1 MAWIDNTSILLT
13 HRCLISFSCGIY
25 SDFII
30 RDIIPMK
37 ITHIL
42 LGRPWLFD
50 QNVKHYGR
58 ENTYDLMV
66 GKKEVVLKPM
76 TLAEMNKFKESK
88 PKVVEG
94 KKKRDLENNIKLL
107 HVLTKKNFQV
117 ESHKA
122 GVVFVVIAQQ
132 VREPTV
138 GCDVGIP
145 LEVSTLLS
153 EFSDVAP
160 GDLPNEL
167 PPLRSIQHAI
177 DLVSGSQ
184 LPNLP
189 AYRNNPNEHAELK
202 KHVKKLLSKGFI
214 RESLS
219 LVLFQLCLRLKLMV
233 LGTYVLI
240 VMSLTRLQSSID
252 SQFLNLTI
260 C

>member
-1 MAWIDNTSILLT
+1 MAWIDNTYILLT

-184 LPNLP
+184 LPNIP